1 MYKCHRNI
9 GFFTLAV
16 QIKNPSSL
24 PALDATRA
32 PVEVE
37 AGGVILGEEPRRA
50 AVAAD
55 EVRARGPFLRE
66 AIAGAGLVRV
76 EWERV
81 RCRPVLPLGLD
92 ENGGRRAARRRHRRV
107 QERRA
112 EPGQGRRLERR
123 AAGVRRR
130 LDVAEDHAGVAVRG
144 AVLAGPRGRRA
155 GRRLAALLRR
165 VIARRRLQLHRGFR
179 LGQQLLPQLPY
190 LIRSAE
196 RARARAK
203 TTSVSDGRLEV
214 APDKTRRV
222 RRRLLTMTGGDMT

>member
-81 RCRPVLPLGLD
+81 LCRPVLPLGLD

-112 EPGQGRRLERR
+112 EPGQGRRLEPR

-196 RARARAK
+196 RAK